1 MRPARWFHLDG
12 EQQRGPLGLDQVRAE
27 ILAGRIH
34 PDDFV
39 WSDGMPDW
47 MHARDVPALI
57 PPAPLR
63 ARIPEWS

>member
-1 MRPARWFHLDG
+1 M
-12 EQQRGPLGLDQVRAE
+12 GLDQVRAE
-27 ILAGRIH
+27 VLAGRIH
-34 PDDFV
+34 PDDYV

-63 ARIPEWS
+63 ARIPEWQ